1 MENINSNNDEQF
13 NGDITAQNINTIC
26 RYLHHKILS
35 QISNTKVVFFVYFKK
50 YPQIKEIEKRRQ
62 NQAYW

>member
-26 RYLHHKILS
+26 RYVFQKILS
-35 QISNTKVVFFVYFKK
+35 LIFNKKVVFFVNIKK
-50 YPQIKEIEKRRQ
+50 YNRNKEIKKRRQ
-62 NQAYW
+62 N

>member
-1 MENINSNNDEQF
+1 MESINSNNNEQF

-62 NQAYW
+62 N